1 MAKRKQTEYIQG
13 HATHQRTE
21 GDYMTKITAKQEA
34 FCLAIVSGMNQSDA
48 YRAAYSTSI
57 DWISSS
63 VNCEASKLMNNTKV
77 VQRVTEMRAPVIAA
91 AQLTLSAH
99 LDRLD
104 HLSRLAEEEKQYSAA
119 IAAEFNR
126 GKASGHYVDRHE
138 DMTDPFKKAISSM
151 SVEKA
156 QSIMDAMDELDAIQA
171 KAAAN

>member
-1 MAKRKQTEYIQG
+1 MVKRKQTEYIQG

-48 YRAAYSTSI
+48 YRKAYAASNMLPAT
-57 DWISSS
+57 
-63 VNCEASKLMNNTKV
+63 
-77 VQRVTEMRAPVIAA
+77 VQNKAHVLAKNGEIAA
-91 AQLTLSAH
+91 RVAALRKPAVEAAQITLKNH
-99 LDRLD
+99 LDRLK
-104 HLSRLAEEEKQYSAA
+104 HLSELAETEKQYSAA

-138 DMTDPFKKAISSM
+138 DVSDPFKKAIAGM

-156 QSIMDAMDELDAIQA
+156 QSIMDAMDQLDAIQA